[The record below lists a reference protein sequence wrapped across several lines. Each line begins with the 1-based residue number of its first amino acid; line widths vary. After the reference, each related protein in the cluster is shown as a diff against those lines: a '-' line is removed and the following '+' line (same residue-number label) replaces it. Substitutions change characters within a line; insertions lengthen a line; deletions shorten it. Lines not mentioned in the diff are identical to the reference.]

1 MIPCCHSTAM
11 NQEDRPLSPLVP
23 RSSAS
28 AERSGESTDAI
39 IEAHHLT
46 KSFLLSDRRTL
57 LARLAAHVRSE
68 VEKPHRL
75 VAVDD
80 VSFTVKSGEVLCI
93 VGRNGSGKSTL
104 LRMIAGIYRP
114 TAGSVVVRGR
124 MVPLINLGTG
134 MQHRMSVR
142 DNIYIMC
149 SLLRME
155 RAAIDA
161 SFDSII
167 AFGELQSY
175 VDMEVYRLS
184 SGLQQRL
191 GFSIAVHSDPEVL
204 LLDEVLS
211 AGDAEFQE
219 KSRRKM
225 QELIARS
232 TAVILTTHNTKFIP
246 KISRRMLWLDEGRVR
261 LEGEPDAVMEAYL
274 SAS

>member
-1 MIPCCHSTAM
+1 MAKNEENNS
-11 NQEDRPLSPLVP
+11 LSPLVP
-23 RSSAS
+23 RSSADT
-28 AERSGESTDAI
+28 ERSGMNTDAI
-39 IEAHHLT
+39 IEARHLT
-46 KSFLLSDRRTL
+46 KSFLLSDHRTM
-57 LARLAAHVRSE
+57 LARLAAHVRRGA
-68 VEKPHRL
+68 EKPDHL
-75 VAVDD
+75 VAVNN
-80 VSFTVKSGEVLCI
+80 VSFTVGSGEVLCI

-142 DNIYIMC
+142 DNVYIMC

-161 SFDSII
+161 AFDSII
-167 AFGELQSY
+167 EFGELQSY

-184 SGLQQRL
+184 NGLQQRL
-191 GFSIAVHSDPEVL
+191 GFSIAVHSNPEVL

-225 QELIARS
+225 EELIARS

-261 LEGEPDAVMEAYL
+261 LEGELDRVMEAYL